1 MREKNTSGKQN
12 TLRTHLF
19 PTPKIWKCWL
29 RRKNEKLAKIQK
41 ERETQS
47 QRKKIKTSQHK
58 SIKNSDAQERRR
70 TFSLLFLPHQL
81 STQSCSYLTLC
92 PIRRRDTVAGEALTR
107 KHFLR
112 PQFDYCSSMTVAVV
126 VQKTAYCCCCFLL
139 PSSMSWK
146 TDGGGHRP

>member
-1 MREKNTSGKQN
+1 MRKKIRQANKILFVHICSPHQRSENVGWEEKMKSW
-12 TLRTHLF
+12 
-19 PTPKIWKCWL
+19 PKSK
-29 RRKNEKLAKIQK
+29 K

-47 QRKKIKTSQHK
+47 QNKKIKTSQHK
-58 SIKNSDAQERRR
+58 SIKNSNAQEEEV
-70 TFSLLFLPHQL
+70 FLCSFLPHQL

-112 PQFDYCSSMTVAVV
+112 PQFDYRSSMTVAVV

-146 TDGGGHRP
+146 TDGGGRRP